1 MLTLRKT
8 WVKDSNPVFHVP
20 NSQPMTDLGLIVP
33 YSAFRP
39 LAKVSE
45 ETPTTPISTAELGLH
60 AGQLREACRVTDQL
74 GTASLCPQSHQ
85 KSAPANFPA

>member
-20 NSQPMTDLGLIVP
+20 SSQPMTDLGLIV
-33 YSAFRP
+33 YFLLSDG

-45 ETPTTPISTAELGLH
+45 ETLLTTYFH
-60 AGQLREACRVTDQL
+60 CRV
-74 GTASLCPQSHQ
+74 ARRA
-85 KSAPANFPA
+85 APGGMPSY